1 MFLSNFIRF
10 SSRVKSL
17 SNPSKRFKVETNAKQ
32 LYMTG
37 CVVTYEDVNVVVVE
51 GGPKAQ
57 KKYRQLMMSRIKWD
71 EESYTDKDGSERDNC
86 CELVWEASIETVI

>member
-1 MFLSNFIRF
+1 M
-10 SSRVKSL
+10 KSL

-57 KKYRQLMMSRIKWD
+57 KKYRQLMLHRIKWD
-71 EESYTDKDGSERDNC
+71 EETYTDKDGSERDNSC
-86 CELVWEASIETVI
+86 ALVWEASA